1 MWDFLKQGTWEP
13 GAVIAL
19 VMVIGI
25 LVMMIAAIVA
35 STWSRVRREEIR
47 ASFRRD
53 MVDRGLPIEQ
63 IERLENALPDE
74 VPSARVKKLE
84 AQLASLLVQ
93 SETPGPTLEKVLRI
107 YQGTDSATKAAIY
120 DSLEEIIESSPSE
133 EQLVAAVAALCPG
146 RAEQPS
152 SGRTEEAHA
161 AV

>member
-107 YQGTDSATKAAIY
+107 YQGTDSAT
-120 DSLEEIIESSPSE
+120 
-133 EQLVAAVAALCPG
+133 
-146 RAEQPS
+146 
-152 SGRTEEAHA
+152 
-161 AV
+161 